1 MKLSKDFTVRWHET
15 NANREMTPSAILVL
29 MQEMANLHMKEMYPC
44 LEDFRDVERKAFIL
58 SKIYIRFK
66 EPIYAY
72 DKITV
77 STWTGKETKGFS
89 FYRSFSVERSGETVA
104 DALSVWALTDI
115 DKKTIVPIS
124 EFKNNFE
131 NEESVEIDMP
141 RRIKFPVGKEFELA
155 GKKKI
160 TYSDIDYNCHMNN
173 TRYPNMLIDSLPSP
187 ENYRIKGMSLS
198 FLSGSVYNDEISI
211 YRVSE
216 NGSFY
221 FKTLNSD
228 GKVCLEAVVTT
239 EKREGSIR

>member
-15 NANREMTPSAILVL
+15 NANREMTPSAVLVL
-29 MQEMANLHMKEMYPC
+29 MQEMANLHMKEAYPC

-58 SKIYIRFK
+58 SKIFIRFK
-66 EPIYAY
+66 KPIYAY

-104 DALSVWALTDI
+104 DALSIWALTDI
-115 DKKTIVPIS
+115 DKKTIVPII
-124 EFKNNFE
+124 EFKNDFE
-131 NEESVEIDMP
+131 NEESVETDMP
-141 RRIKFPVGKEFELA
+141 RRIKFPSGKELQLV

-160 TYSDIDYNCHMNN
+160 MYSDIDYNSHMNN
-173 TRYPNMLIDSLPSP
+173 THYPNMLVDFLPTP

-198 FLSGSVYNDEISI
+198 FLSGSLYNDEISI

-216 NGSFY
+216 NDSFY

-228 GKVCLEAVVTT
+228 GKVCLEAIVTT
-239 EKREGSIR
+239 EKREESIK